1 MSSPGPTTGVALG
14 EVARTAAAGA
24 VKWKDPTRSP
34 PQVVSLDK
42 IHKGWR
48 NQVGQIIERN
58 SVSKQKNSDRR
69 GATPKKTNT

>member
-1 MSSPGPTTGVALG
+1 MSPGPATGVAPG
-14 EVARTAAAGA
+14 EVARAAAAGA
-24 VKWKDPTRSP
+24 VKWKDHPRSP
-34 PQVVSLDK
+34 PLLIPLDK
-42 IHKGWR
+42 LHKGWR